1 MLGYAGCGNASGF
14 SGTRRNR
21 TGAWKKDWLFPE
33 KVGLKSAFSQPS
45 PPEKG

>member
-1 MLGYAGCGNASGF
+1 MKRKTQGNA
-14 SGTRRNR
+14 TTTTPNPHC
-21 TGAWKKDWLFPE
+21 TGAWKKDWLFTE

>member
-1 MLGYAGCGNASGF
+1 MAGDG
-14 SGTRRNR
+14 RLLLQRLRR